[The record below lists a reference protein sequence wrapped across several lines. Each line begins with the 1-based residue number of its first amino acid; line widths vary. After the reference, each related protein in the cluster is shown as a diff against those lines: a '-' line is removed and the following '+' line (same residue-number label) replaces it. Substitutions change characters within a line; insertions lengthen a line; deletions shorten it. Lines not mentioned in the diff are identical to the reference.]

1 MTTVHTPSMLN
12 LTNRYLKL
20 LLVGLLILTLA
31 SAGFA
36 IYRDR
41 QNREAVAADQIIRVA
56 EQMAARLDRFFN
68 PVAEDLLLIR
78 QWSLNGALSALNPE
92 RLAAKLSPLMQ
103 NHGQVHGF
111 ILWEQGRLSAMLLRD
126 GGALLMG
133 YGSGD
138 GRNPLWTWQ
147 SRDADG
153 AVTDQWPESTQ
164 TMPGYLDAWQYA
176 PALSDQ
182 GQMAWAPTTS
192 LPPSG
197 ASGLY
202 AAIGWQKDGRS
213 GAAAAGVLNTQI
225 AQLFDDIRS
234 GASYRFFLFQRNGL
248 FIDFQNP
255 AAASAPPRVTG
266 NTGAAMSDP
275 LLNAAHQAWRQHGEI
290 DVPFGFR
297 HAGAPVYGLIH
308 GLQGSRQQTGIGV
321 IASEADL
328 LRHLPLNRFF
338 FVPVVLGL
346 LWLALLAV
354 ALRMRRLAGGAHRNK
369 PLQAMT
375 ETELLQLIDGGET
388 DTVEF
393 KSTLR
398 WNLKSGKAG
407 KEIELACLKTVAAFM
422 NAEGGTLLV
431 GVADDGAITGIA
443 ADNFSDDDKYLRH
456 FSTIFEQHIGLEFS
470 EFLEFILMP
479 LNGEQV
485 LAVRCRPSPRP
496 VFVTHKKDEMFFIRS
511 GPSSRQLT
519 TSRTLAYL
527 EERRRGDKQK

>member
-20 LLVGLLILTLA
+20 LLVGLLVLTLA

-78 QWSLNGALSALNPE
+78 QWSQNGALSTLSPE
-92 RLAAKLSPLMQ
+92 RLAAKLSPLLR

-111 ILWEQGRLSAMLLRD
+111 VLWEQDRLAFMLLRD
-126 GGALLMG
+126 GGGLLMG
-133 YGSGD
+133 YEAGD
-138 GRNPLWTWQ
+138 AGNPLWTWQ

-153 AVTDQWPESTQ
+153 AVTDQWPESAQ
-164 TMPGYLDAWQYA
+164 AMPGHLDAWRNA
-176 PALSDQ
+176 PVVSDQ
-182 GQMAWAPTTS
+182 GQMAWSPTTS
-192 LPPSG
+192 FPPAG
-197 ASGLY
+197 MSGLY
-202 AAIGWQKDGRS
+202 AAAGWQKDGR
-213 GAAAAGVLNTQI
+213 GHAAAAGVLNTQI
-225 AQLFDDIRS
+225 VHLLDDIRS

-248 FIDFQNP
+248 LIDFQNP
-255 AAASAPPRVTG
+255 TAPSASPRVTG
-266 NTGAAMSDP
+266 NTGAAMADP
-275 LLNAAHQAWRQHGEI
+275 LLNAAHQAWRQQGDI
-290 DVPFGFR
+290 DVPFGFE
-297 HAGAPVYGLIH
+297 HAGVRFYGLVH

-338 FVPVVLGL
+338 FVPVALGL

-354 ALRMRRLAGGAHRNK
+354 GLRMRRLTGGAYRDK

-375 ETELLQLIDGGET
+375 ETELLELIDGGET

-431 GVADDGAITGIA
+431 GVADDGMISGIA
-443 ADNFSDDDKYLRH
+443 ADNFPNDDKYLRH
-456 FSTIFEQHIGLEFS
+456 FSAIFEQHIGLDFS
-470 EFLEFILMP
+470 EFLEFVLMP
-479 LNGEQV
+479 LNGEQI

-519 TSRTLAYL
+519 TSQTIAYL
-527 EERRRGDKQK
+527 EERKRGTENK

>member
-1 MTTVHTPSMLN
+1 MLN

-41 QNREAVAADQIIRVA
+41 QNREAVAAAQIVRVA
-56 EQMAARLDRFFN
+56 EQITARLDRFFN
-68 PVAEDLLLIR
+68 PIAEDLLLIR
-78 QWSLNGALSALNPE
+78 QWSLNGALSTLKPE
-92 RLAAKLSPLMQ
+92 RLAAKLSPLLR

-111 ILWEQGRLSAMLLRD
+111 ILWEQDRLAFMLLRD
-126 GGALLMG
+126 GEGLLMG
-133 YGSGD
+133 YGAGD
-138 GRNPLWTWQ
+138 ARNPLWTWQ

-153 AVTDQWPESTQ
+153 AVTDQWPESAQ
-164 TMPGYLDAWQYA
+164 AMPGHLDAWQHA

-182 GQMAWAPTTS
+182 EQMAWAPTTS

-197 ASGLY
+197 VSGLY
-202 AAIGWQKDGRS
+202 AAAGWEKEGT
-213 GAAAAGVLNTQI
+213 GHGAAAGVLNTQI
-225 AQLFDDIRS
+225 AQLLDDIRS
-234 GASYRFFLFQRNGL
+234 GASYRFFLFRQNGF
-248 FIDFQNP
+248 FIDFQHP
-255 AAASAPPRVTG
+255 AAPASSSQVTG
-266 NTGAAMSDP
+266 TTGSATTDP
-275 LLNAAHQAWRQHGEI
+275 LLTAAHQAWRQQGGI
-290 DVPFGFR
+290 DVPFGFGYGGSR
-297 HAGAPVYGLIH
+297 VYGLVH

-321 IASEADL
+321 IASEEDL

-346 LWLALLAV
+346 LWFALLAV
-354 ALRMRRLAGGAHRNK
+354 ALRMGRLTRGNRVNR

-375 ETELLQLIDGGET
+375 EAELLRLIEAGET

-422 NAEGGTLLV
+422 NSEGGTLLV
-431 GVADDGAITGIA
+431 GVADDGAISGIA
-443 ADNFSDDDKYLRH
+443 ADNFPNDDKYLRH
-456 FSTIFEQHIGLEFS
+456 FSAIFEQHIGLDFS
-470 EFLEFILMP
+470 EFLEFILLPM
-479 LNGEQV
+479 NGEQV
-485 LAVRCRPSPRP
+485 LVVRCRPSSRP

-519 TSRTLAYL
+519 TSQTIGYL
-527 EERRRGDKQK
+527 EERKRGGGDK